1 MKSLLMVVL
10 IVAASLVL
18 YQFAGAESVATAD
31 KNSIDITYYPSA
43 AERAPVVIL
52 IPDTRCDRS
61 VFRKLPLQLQ
71 KAGFA
76 VVATDMRYKS
86 LIAGARSQGE
96 AVRTLQSQ
104 DLYAP
109 VTYDLKSVIDYVA
122 QKKEIDPARIAL
134 LGTSYGSRVAIH
146 AGVQYKTSALVL
158 VSLSG
163 DEALPGKQVRQL
175 LEEYDG
181 KPVLLMTSEKDWG
194 NNFKAAEDNKIY
206 AGWGN
211 GKRDLK
217 IWPGSAHGV
226 DIVEGKEASGFAIEW
241 LKGNL

>member
-1 MKSLLMVVL
+1 MKRLLIIIVTLVVSM
-10 IVAASLVL
+10 AAHH
-18 YQFAGAESVATAD
+18 FAGAESVVTED
-31 KNSIDITYYPSA
+31 KKSIDITYYPPTS
-43 AERAPVVIL
+43 EKAPVVIL

-61 VFRKLPLQLQ
+61 AFRSLPSQLQ

-76 VVATDMRYKS
+76 VVATDLRYKS
-86 LIAGARSQGE
+86 LIMGGRSRE
-96 AVRTLQSQ
+96 DMIRILQSQ

-109 VTYDLKSVIDYVA
+109 VTYDLKSVIDYVV
-122 QKKEIDPARIAL
+122 QKKEIDLARIAL

-146 AGVQYKTSALVL
+146 GGVQYKASALVL

-163 DEALPGKQVRQL
+163 EEALPGKRVRQL
-175 LEEYDG
+175 LEEYG
-181 KPVLLMTSEKDWG
+181 SRPVLLMTSEKDWG
-194 NNFKAAEDNKIY
+194 NNFKAAEDNKTY
-206 AGWGN
+206 AGWGT

-226 DIVEGKEASGFAIEW
+226 DIIEGKEASAFAIEW